1 MTSELID
8 DETGDEL
15 NRLRRSFS
23 RGNDFSCELEIKK
36 SDETLMTKT
45 TARTIGG
52 MDDKE
57 V

>member
-1 MTSELID
+1 MTSKLID